1 MPQPLS
7 TWFIQSLLLHSNYI
21 NPKPSCDLALSK
33 AAVLISEGISYR
45 NAWQYHSIVRALLF
59 LFNNRSLHA
68 DIPRVAGKSSCWQSS
83 LCLGTVLTFQQKK
96 DHYVCRNWVFPVKGG
111 CESSKYIFATE
122 HKSKSAAA
130 LKCLFWDKWVQS
142 SSF

>member
-7 TWFIQSLLLHSNYI
+7 TWFIQSLLSPSNYT
-21 NPKPSCDLALSK
+21 NPKPSCNLALSK
-33 AAVLISEGISYR
+33 AAVLISEGISSR
-45 NAWQYHSIVRALLF
+45 NVWPYHSIVRALLF

-68 DIPRVAGKSSCWQSS
+68 DTTRLAGKSSCWQSS

-96 DHYVCRNWVFPVKGG
+96 DHYVCRNWVSPIKDG

-122 HKSKSAAA
+122 HESKSAAA